1 MIEFGTRSSE
11 RVDPEKKENIQ
22 LMTRLQSQAVHILH
36 TCVFCKVLVKNNLYV
51 FTIMYIKKL
60 NSQLLIL
67 YICWSYWILR
77 YARSLLYLQISL
89 SNFPDFR
96 LEYAS
101 LNVYAVSTFEVIFEG
116 ILEKQYTKRHGI
128 NIGCINNRTKVS
140 KVYFIFVTKDN
151 NPLFLV

>member
-1 MIEFGTRSSE
+1 
-11 RVDPEKKENIQ
+11 
-22 LMTRLQSQAVHILH
+22 MTRLPSQAVHILH

-60 NSQLLIL
+60 NSQLFIL

-77 YARSLLYLQISL
+77 YAPSLLYLQISL

-101 LNVYAVSTFEVIFEG
+101 LNVYAVSTFEVIFG
-116 ILEKQYTKRHGI
+116 GTLGNNTLNVMALIL
-128 NIGCINNRTKVS
+128 VA
-140 KVYFIFVTKDN
+140 
-151 NPLFLV
+151 